1 VGTDEKRGP
10 LEIAVFARAPVRC
23 RVKTRLAEEI
33 GASEALEVYSELLE
47 RTIAAVVAACRERGD
62 LVPVL
67 WHLGDWPG
75 SFSLPPQIASSLR
88 RQPHEEMLE
97 NLREVFRPDPHTPR
111 RGAIAVGAD
120 HPAIDAACVLSMASL
135 LDGAD
140 VAVGPAM
147 DGGFWSL
154 GAVVDIREALLGLP
168 VGTETALSSLE
179 RAARCAGF
187 SVRLGPTL
195 LDVDTA
201 DDLRRWRGQIHR
213 E

>member
-1 VGTDEKRGP
+1 M
-10 LEIAVFARAPVRC
+10 LEIAVFARAPVRGC
-23 RVKTRLAEEI
+23 VKTRLAEEI
-33 GASEALEVYSELLE
+33 GASEALAVYSRLLE

-67 WHLGDWPG
+67 WHLGAWPA
-75 SFSLPPQIASSLR
+75 SFPLPPRIASNLR
-88 RQPHEEMLE
+88 RQPHEGMLE
-97 NLREVFRPDPHTPR
+97 NLREVFRPEPRAGR

-120 HPAIDAACVLSMASL
+120 HPAIDAACVLSMVSL

-140 VAVGPAM
+140 VAVGPAG

-168 VGTETALSSLE
+168 VGTEAALSSLE
-179 RAARCAGF
+179 GAVLRAGF
-187 SVRLGPTL
+187 SASRGPVL
-195 LDVDTA
+195 WDVDTA
-201 DDLRRWRGQIHR
+201 DDLRRWRGQIYR